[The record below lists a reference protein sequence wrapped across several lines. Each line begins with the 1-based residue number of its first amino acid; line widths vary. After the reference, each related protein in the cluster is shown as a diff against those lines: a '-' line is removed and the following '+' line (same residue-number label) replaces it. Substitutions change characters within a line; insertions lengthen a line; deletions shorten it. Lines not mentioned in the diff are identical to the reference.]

1 MQKTANLARI
11 RDNQRRSR
19 ARRKDY
25 LKELETRYRNCEQ
38 IGVSASTELQAAAKG
53 VAEENRRLR
62 DLLRAYGISE
72 VEIDGASGSQGS
84 AAADMLEAMIAYR
97 QPCGPGDG
105 CAPVTDPSRQLQPAP
120 VPPQA
125 STQLPRLPT
134 TYQESIPAVTSA
146 ASTPQYMNQMTSP
159 AVLQSREQS
168 ADTMYS
174 PIGLEPSQ
182 YPLMHGYDMSASD
195 QMAFMNPY
203 GHGHPQN
210 VPTPQNA
217 PRNNSYQDG
226 RSSCQVAADTIRT
239 FSPNAGREL
248 EQELG
253 CRAPG
258 DECSVSNLKIFN
270 VIDRYTV
277 GAD

>member
-1 MQKTANLARI
+1 LLKDCDTQKTANLARI

-62 DLLRAYGISE
+62 ELLRAYGIPE
-72 VEIDGASGSQGS
+72 VEIESASGS

-105 CAPVTDPSRQLQPAP
+105 CQPVADSARQLQPVPAP
-120 VPPQA
+120 PPQVP
-125 STQLPRLPT
+125 TQLPCLPT
-134 TYQESIPAVTSA
+134 TYQESVPAMTSA

-159 AVLQSREQS
+159 TVHQGREQS
-168 ADTMYS
+168 SDSTMYS
-174 PIGLEPSQ
+174 PVGLEDPH
-182 YPLMHGYDMSASD
+182 YPLLHGYEIPANN
-195 QMAFMNPY
+195 QMAFMNGY
-203 GHGHPQN
+203 GPVPIPQN
-210 VPTPQNA
+210 VLRNTP
-217 PRNNSYQDG
+217 YHDG

-239 FSPNAGREL
+239 FTPNAGHEL
-248 EQELG
+248 ERELG

-258 DECSVSNLKIFN
+258 EDCSVSNLKIFN

>member
-84 AAADMLEAMIAYR
+84 AAADMLEAMSAYR

-120 VPPQA
+120 PQVPAQV
-125 STQLPRLPT
+125 PRLPT

-146 ASTPQYMNQMTSP
+146 ASTPQFMNQMTSP
-159 AVLQSREQS
+159 AVLQGREQS

-182 YPLMHGYDMSASD
+182 YSLMHGYDMSANN

-203 GHGHPQN
+203 GHPQN
-210 VPTPQNA
+210 VPTPQDVS
-217 PRNNSYQDG
+217 RNTSYQDG
-226 RSSCQVAADTIRT
+226 RSSCQVAANTIRT

-253 CRAPG
+253 CQAPG
-258 DECSVSNLKIFN
+258 EDCSVSNLKIFN